1 MKKEKI
7 SKDVLGLHGLAN
19 HSALRK
25 MSTKRL
31 RELLG
36 QTYDMR
42 KNSPKTSS
50 PSGSSANDYIDEW
63 ISVVE
68 EELRQRGQPIL

>member
-7 SKDVLGLHGLAN
+7 PNDGTGLHGLAD

-31 RELLG
+31 QELLN

-42 KNSPKTSS
+42 QDSPKTS
-50 PSGSSANDYIDEW
+50 PSLGSVANDYINEW

-68 EELRQRGQPIL
+68 EELQHRENKAN